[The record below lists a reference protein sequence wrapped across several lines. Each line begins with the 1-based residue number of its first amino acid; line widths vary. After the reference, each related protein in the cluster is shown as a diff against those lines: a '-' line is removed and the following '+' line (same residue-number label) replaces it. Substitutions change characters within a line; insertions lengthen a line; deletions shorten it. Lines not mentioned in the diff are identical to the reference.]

1 MTRINMWNDKAAEGI
16 APAADT
22 PRKTGRHQT
31 HPRIFRGIVVQLLML
46 TLAAGASSAQEIGLE
61 IGSQGPAAALE
72 TIDGKPANLS
82 EWVGKKPVVMEFWA
96 TWCGNCEQL
105 EPTMKAMHAKYGAR
119 VAFLGIGVS
128 VNQTP
133 ARIKA
138 YAAKHNLPWV
148 QLFDRKGEASG
159 AYDAPATSY
168 VVVLDAAGK
177 VVYTGLGGRQDL
189 EPAIRK
195 ALAP

>member
-1 MTRINMWNDKAAEGI
+1 MMLNASRFTLYARRLRRLLLA
-16 APAADT
+16 
-22 PRKTGRHQT
+22 
-31 HPRIFRGIVVQLLML
+31 VVLLQ
-46 TLAAGASSAQEIGLE
+46 ASSVKLLAQDIGLE
-61 IGSQGPAAALE
+61 LGSQGPAAALE

-105 EPTMKAMHAKYGAR
+105 EPTMKAMHAKYGSR
-119 VAFLGIGVS
+119 VAFLGVGVS

-138 YAAKHNLPWV
+138 YAEKHSLPWV

-189 EPAIRK
+189 EPAIKK

>member
-1 MTRINMWNDKAAEGI
+1 MWNHDERRTPD
-16 APAADT
+16 APDT
-22 PRKTGRHQT
+22 TRRLH
-31 HPRIFRGIVVQLLML
+31 HPRRGVFRFIAVPLLLLSM
-46 TLAAGASSAQEIGLE
+46 AGASVRAQDIGLE
-61 IGSQGPAAALE
+61 IGSQGPAATLE
-72 TIDGKPANLS
+72 TLDGKPANLS

-105 EPTMKAMHAKYGAR
+105 EPTMKAMHAKYGTR
-119 VAFLGIGVS
+119 VAFLGVGVS
-128 VNQTP
+128 VSQTP

-138 YAAKHNLPWV
+138 YVEKHQLPWI

-168 VVVLDAAGK
+168 VVVLDASGR

-189 EPAIRK
+189 ESAIRR
-195 ALAP
+195 ALGT

>member
-1 MTRINMWNDKAAEGI
+1 MMLHAQRSRLAVRPFAI
-16 APAADT
+16 AIA
-22 PRKTGRHQT
+22 
-31 HPRIFRGIVVQLLML
+31 LLAHL
-46 TLAAGASSAQEIGLE
+46 SASSGELLAQDIGLE

-72 TIDGKPANLS
+72 TLDGKPANLS

-119 VAFLGIGVS
+119 VAFLGVGVS
-128 VNQTP
+128 VNQNP
-133 ARIKA
+133 ARLKA
-138 YAAKHNLPWV
+138 YVEKHALPWV

-177 VVYTGLGGRQDL
+177 VVYTGLGGKQDL
-189 EPAIRK
+189 ESAIKR
-195 ALAP
+195 ALGPS